1 MSVKNPESGVVYF
14 NYIKGQMKRRE
25 KDEGHCSI
33 PRQLFKRA
41 GGKYPDA
48 RGRTGGFGSIWLFP
62 EQTVATLTEKLKAEI
77 DQTEDGEEILFVS
90 DLFHGS
96 PFNAIVSL
104 MEHHDIYHVTGINLP
119 LMVEVMMGRYAGKN
133 AAEICAGLI
142 EAAPGTVKDV
152 RKLFEE
158 VDEE

>member
-1 MSVKNPESGVVYF
+1 MKVIAVSHGSYSKGLVEST
-14 NYIKGQMKRRE
+14 QMLVGE
-25 KDEGHCSI
+25 QEDLVAYG
-33 PRQLFKRA
+33 
-41 GGKYPDA
+41 
-48 RGRTGGFGSIWLFP
+48 LFP

-77 DQTEDGEEILFVS
+77 DQNEDGEQILFVS

>member
-1 MSVKNPESGVVYF
+1 MKHIAVSHGSYSKGLVEST
-14 NYIKGQMKRRE
+14 QMLVGE
-25 KDEGHCSI
+25 QEDLVAYG
-33 PRQLFKRA
+33 
-41 GGKYPDA
+41 
-48 RGRTGGFGSIWLFP
+48 LFP

-77 DQTEDGEEILFVS
+77 DQTGDGEEILFVS

>member
-1 MSVKNPESGVVYF
+1 MVAYG
-14 NYIKGQMKRRE
+14 
-25 KDEGHCSI
+25 
-33 PRQLFKRA
+33 
-41 GGKYPDA
+41 
-48 RGRTGGFGSIWLFP
+48 LFP

-77 DQTEDGEEILFVS
+77 DQTGDGEEILFVS

>member
-1 MSVKNPESGVVYF
+1 MKVIAVSHGSYSKGLVEST
-14 NYIKGQMKRRE
+14 QMLVGE
-25 KDEGHCSI
+25 QEDLVAYG
-33 PRQLFKRA
+33 
-41 GGKYPDA
+41 
-48 RGRTGGFGSIWLFP
+48 LFP

-90 DLFHGS
+90 DLFYGS

>member
-1 MSVKNPESGVVYF
+1 MKVIAVSHGSYSKGLVEST
-14 NYIKGQMKRRE
+14 QMLVGE
-25 KDEGHCSI
+25 QEDLVAYG
-33 PRQLFKRA
+33 
-41 GGKYPDA
+41 
-48 RGRTGGFGSIWLFP
+48 LFP
-62 EQTVATLTEKLKAEI
+62 EQTVSNFNGKTKAEI
-77 DQTEDGEEILFVS
+77 DQTGDGEEILFVS

>member
-1 MSVKNPESGVVYF
+1 MKVIAVSHGSYSKGLVEST
-14 NYIKGQMKRRE
+14 QMLVGE
-25 KDEGHCSI
+25 QENLVAYG
-33 PRQLFKRA
+33 
-41 GGKYPDA
+41 
-48 RGRTGGFGSIWLFP
+48 LFP
-62 EQTVATLTEKLKAEI
+62 EQTVATLTEKLEAEI
-77 DQTEDGEEILFVS
+77 QNTKEGEEILFVS

-119 LMVEVMMGRYAGKN
+119 LMVEVMMGRYAGKS
-133 AAEICAGLI
+133 AEVIRAWLL
-142 EAAPGTVKDV
+142 EAAAGTVKDV

>member
-1 MSVKNPESGVVYF
+1 MKVIAVSHGSYSKGLVEST
-14 NYIKGQMKRRE
+14 QMLVGEQE
-25 KDEGHCSI
+25 KLVAYG
-33 PRQLFKRA
+33 
-41 GGKYPDA
+41 
-48 RGRTGGFGSIWLFP
+48 LFP
-62 EQTVATLTEKLKAEI
+62 EQTVATLTEKLEAEI
-77 DQTEDGEEILFVS
+77 EKTEEGEEILFVS

-104 MEHHDIYHVTGINLP
+104 MEHHDVYHVTGINLP

-158 VDEE
+158 VEEE

>member
-1 MSVKNPESGVVYF
+1 MKVIAVSHGSYSQGLVEST
-14 NYIKGQMKRRE
+14 QMLVGE
-25 KDEGHCSI
+25 QENLVAYG
-33 PRQLFKRA
+33 
-41 GGKYPDA
+41 
-48 RGRTGGFGSIWLFP
+48 LFP
-62 EQTVATLTEKLKAEI
+62 EQTVATLTEKLEAEI
-77 DQTEDGEEILFVS
+77 EKTEEGEEILFVS

-104 MEHHDIYHVTGINLP
+104 MEHHDVYHVTGINLP
-119 LMVEVMMGRYAGKN
+119 LMVEIMMGRYAGKN
-133 AAEICAGLI
+133 AAEICAGLL

>member
-1 MSVKNPESGVVYF
+1 MIKALAPNGVKVNVY
-14 NYIKGQMKRRE
+14 G
-25 KDEGHCSI
+25 
-33 PRQLFKRA
+33 
-41 GGKYPDA
+41 
-48 RGRTGGFGSIWLFP
+48 
-62 EQTVATLTEKLKAEI
+62 TEKGAEVLKKDPKEA
-77 DQTEDGEEILFVS
+77 GERVMI

-119 LMVEVMMGRYAGKN
+119 LMVEVMMGRYAGKS
-133 AAEICAGLI
+133 AEEICAGLL

>member
-1 MSVKNPESGVVYF
+1 MKVIAVSHGSYSKGLVEST
-14 NYIKGQMKRRE
+14 QMLVGE
-25 KDEGHCSI
+25 QENLVAYG
-33 PRQLFKRA
+33 
-41 GGKYPDA
+41 
-48 RGRTGGFGSIWLFP
+48 LFP
-62 EQTVATLTEKLKAEI
+62 EQTVATLTEKLEAEI
-77 DQTEDGEEILFVS
+77 QNTKEGEEILFVS

-119 LMVEVMMGRYAGKN
+119 LMVEVMMGRYAGKS
-133 AAEICAGLI
+133 AEEICAGFL

>member
-1 MSVKNPESGVVYF
+1 MKVIAVSHGSYLKGLVEST
-14 NYIKGQMKRRE
+14 QMLVGE
-25 KDEGHCSI
+25 QEDLVAYG
-33 PRQLFKRA
+33 
-41 GGKYPDA
+41 
-48 RGRTGGFGSIWLFP
+48 LFP

-77 DQTEDGEEILFVS
+77 DQTGDGEEILFVS

>member
-1 MSVKNPESGVVYF
+1 MKVIAVSHGSYSKGLVEST
-14 NYIKGQMKRRE
+14 QMLVGE
-25 KDEGHCSI
+25 QEDLVAYG
-33 PRQLFKRA
+33 LFR
-41 GGKYPDA
+41 
-48 RGRTGGFGSIWLFP
+48 

-77 DQTEDGEEILFVS
+77 DQTGDGEEILFVS

>member
-1 MSVKNPESGVVYF
+1 MKVIAVSHGSYSKGLVEST
-14 NYIKGQMKRRE
+14 QMLVGE
-25 KDEGHCSI
+25 QENLVAYG
-33 PRQLFKRA
+33 
-41 GGKYPDA
+41 
-48 RGRTGGFGSIWLFP
+48 LFP
-62 EQTVATLTEKLKAEI
+62 EQTVATLTEKLEAEI
-77 DQTEDGEEILFVS
+77 QNTKEGEEILFVS

-119 LMVEVMMGRYAGKN
+119 LMVEVMMGRYAGKS
-133 AAEICAGLI
+133 AEEICAGLLA
-142 EAAPGTVKDV
+142 AAPGTVKDV

>member
-1 MSVKNPESGVVYF
+1 MKVIAVSHGSYSKGLVEST
-14 NYIKGQMKRRE
+14 QMLVGE
-25 KDEGHCSI
+25 QEDLVAYG
-33 PRQLFKRA
+33 
-41 GGKYPDA
+41 
-48 RGRTGGFGSIWLFP
+48 LFP
-62 EQTVATLTEKLKAEI
+62 EQTVATLTEKLKVEI

>member
-1 MSVKNPESGVVYF
+1 MKVIAVSHGSYSKGLVEST
-14 NYIKGQMKRRE
+14 QMLVGE
-25 KDEGHCSI
+25 QEDLVAYG
-33 PRQLFKRA
+33 
-41 GGKYPDA
+41 
-48 RGRTGGFGSIWLFP
+48 LFP

-77 DQTEDGEEILFVS
+77 DQTGDGEEILFVS

-133 AAEICAGLI
+133 VAEICAGLI

>member
-1 MSVKNPESGVVYF
+1 MKVIAVSHGSYSKGLVEST
-14 NYIKGQMKRRE
+14 QMLVGE
-25 KDEGHCSI
+25 QEDLVAYG
-33 PRQLFKRA
+33 
-41 GGKYPDA
+41 
-48 RGRTGGFGSIWLFP
+48 LFP

-96 PFNAIVSL
+96 QFNAIVSL
-104 MEHHDIYHVTGINLP
+104 MEHHDIYHVTGINMP

>member
-1 MSVKNPESGVVYF
+1 MKVIAVSHGSYSKGLVEST
-14 NYIKGQMKRRE
+14 QMLVGE
-25 KDEGHCSI
+25 QEDLVAYG
-33 PRQLFKRA
+33 
-41 GGKYPDA
+41 
-48 RGRTGGFGSIWLFP
+48 LFP

-77 DQTEDGEEILFVS
+77 DQTGDGEEILFVS

-104 MEHHDIYHVTGINLP
+104 IEHHDIYHVTGINLP

>member
-1 MSVKNPESGVVYF
+1 MKVIAVSHGSYSKGLVEST
-14 NYIKGQMKRRE
+14 QMLVGE
-25 KDEGHCSI
+25 QENLVAYG
-33 PRQLFKRA
+33 
-41 GGKYPDA
+41 
-48 RGRTGGFGSIWLFP
+48 LFP
-62 EQTVATLTEKLKAEI
+62 EQTVATLTEKLEAEI
-77 DQTEDGEEILFVS
+77 QNTKEGEQILFVS

-119 LMVEVMMGRYAGKN
+119 LMVEVMMGRYAGKS
-133 AAEICAGLI
+133 AEEICAGLL

>member
-1 MSVKNPESGVVYF
+1 MKVIAVSHGSYSKGLVEST
-14 NYIKGQMKRRE
+14 QMLVGE
-25 KDEGHCSI
+25 QENLVAYG
-33 PRQLFKRA
+33 
-41 GGKYPDA
+41 
-48 RGRTGGFGSIWLFP
+48 LFP
-62 EQTVATLTEKLKAEI
+62 EQTVATLTEKLEAEI
-77 DQTEDGEEILFVS
+77 EKTEEGEEILFVS

-104 MEHHDIYHVTGINLP
+104 MEHHDVYHVTGINLP

-158 VDEE
+158 VEEE

>member
-1 MSVKNPESGVVYF
+1 MKVIAVSHGSYSKGLVEST
-14 NYIKGQMKRRE
+14 QMLVGE
-25 KDEGHCSI
+25 QEDLVAYG
-33 PRQLFKRA
+33 
-41 GGKYPDA
+41 
-48 RGRTGGFGSIWLFP
+48 LFP

-119 LMVEVMMGRYAGKN
+119 LMVEIMMGRYAGKN

>member
-1 MSVKNPESGVVYF
+1 MKVIAVSHGSYSKGLVEST
-14 NYIKGQMKRRE
+14 QMLVGE
-25 KDEGHCSI
+25 QEDLVAYG
-33 PRQLFKRA
+33 
-41 GGKYPDA
+41 
-48 RGRTGGFGSIWLFP
+48 LFP

-158 VDEE
+158 VDED

>member
-1 MSVKNPESGVVYF
+1 MKVIAVSHGSYSKGLVEST
-14 NYIKGQMKRRE
+14 QMLVGE
-25 KDEGHCSI
+25 QEDLVAYG
-33 PRQLFKRA
+33 
-41 GGKYPDA
+41 
-48 RGRTGGFGSIWLFP
+48 LFP

-104 MEHHDIYHVTGINLP
+104 MEHHDIYHVPGINLP

>member
-1 MSVKNPESGVVYF
+1 MKVIAVSHGSYSKGLVEST
-14 NYIKGQMKRRE
+14 QMLVGE
-25 KDEGHCSI
+25 QEDLVAYG
-33 PRQLFKRA
+33 
-41 GGKYPDA
+41 
-48 RGRTGGFGSIWLFP
+48 LFP

-77 DQTEDGEEILFVS
+77 DQTGDGEEILFVS

-104 MEHHDIYHVTGINLP
+104 MEHHDIYHVTGITLP